1 MYLRN
6 VTGEPGKGQTQIYNR
21 FEKTIGVAW
30 RGTTAQNV
38 LDAEKKWMKDME
50 EVIRQEERERQ
61 NESTGV
67 NRARSGGTLVGGQ
80 ALQHVLGRDRRL
92 SNGICKLI

>member
-6 VTGEPGKGQTQIYNR
+6 VTGEPGKGQTQIYNG
-21 FEKTIGVAW
+21 FQKTIGVVW

-38 LDAEKKWMKDME
+38 LDAEKEWMKDME
-50 EVIRQEERERQ
+50 EVIRQEERQRQ

-67 NRARSGGTLVGGQ
+67 NRARSGPWQGDRHLS
-80 ALQHVLGRDRRL
+80 VLWEETGECQMGFV
-92 SNGICKLI
+92 N